1 MKNSEFQ
8 KLLQQHPDDMPIKLM
23 FNHNLS
29 SENKPSDLHEEN
41 ILLTSVTAYVDE
53 DAPEDECDC
62 EDGKIM
68 LGDGERYLL
77 INPIII

>member
-8 KLLQQHPDDMPIKLM
+8 KLLQQYPDDMAIKLM
-23 FNHNLS
+23 FNHSFS
-29 SENKPSDLHEEN
+29 SENRPADFNDEN

-53 DAPEDECDC
+53 DAPEDEHDC

-77 INPIII
+77 INPIIL